1 MTVTHHLPDRRPADR
16 PGASPQPPALADVID
31 LLHHQVDVNRDSIAV
46 DDGARRYNYAELG
59 AMVAD
64 LAQRVRDAGVSPG
77 SSVAVSPTPLDRG
90 DRLPPRHPRSRRRV
104 PPARSRLAGVAPED
118 DVRQR
123 RRRRRD
129 RRPPAH

>member
-64 LAQRVRDAGVSPG
+64 LAQRVRDAGVSP
-77 SSVAVSPTPLDRG
+77 DRAS
-90 DRLPPRHPRSRRRV
+90 RSAY
-104 PPARSRLAGVAPED
+104 PARSRRSSPSSPSSKPAACTSRSIPAGRCRA
-118 DVRQR
+118 
-123 RRRRRD
+123 
-129 RRPPAH
+129 